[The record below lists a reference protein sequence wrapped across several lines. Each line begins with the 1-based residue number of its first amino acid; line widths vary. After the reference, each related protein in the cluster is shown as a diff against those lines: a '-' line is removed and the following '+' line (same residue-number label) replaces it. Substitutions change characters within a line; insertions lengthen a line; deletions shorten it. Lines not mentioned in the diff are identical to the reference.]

1 MNGAAAASN
10 SPAPALAAVLHA
22 ANMRVALIA
31 MLLVGASIFVVGL
44 VVLRVYMVDNLNLS
58 ARAVAY
64 AVEAAVVFD
73 DREAAGEAL
82 SLMIENRPIAAAY
95 VIDRDGDE
103 IARWRQPAG
112 GAWLGLEQTL
122 AGIVLAQ
129 PALEPI
135 LHDGQPVGAVKLY
148 GSGRD
153 LLIFLMISTACGLSC
168 LVLCGVVASRLSRR
182 ASQRIVAPL
191 LRLAA
196 VAAKARR
203 ERQFLHRVEPA
214 AIAELRDLGDDFN
227 ALMEELER
235 WREQMHSHS
244 ESLAYQAN
252 HDSLTGLANRA
263 QFEARLQEM
272 LAVARDNAGLAA
284 LFFVDVDRFKSI
296 NDTLGHE
303 AGDAVLC
310 AIAGRLRSNV
320 RESDLVARLGG
331 DEFAVLLAPLGDVEQ
346 AGRIAGNMLESMAE
360 PIALPSG
367 ETLTNSLSI
376 GIAFYPAHAVDA
388 AALLNVA
395 DEAMYRAKQ
404 AGRGTYAVAGEKVLA
419 MASGGTQ

>member
-1 MNGAAAASN
+1 
-10 SPAPALAAVLHA
+10 
-22 ANMRVALIA
+22 
-31 MLLVGASIFVVGL
+31 
-44 VVLRVYMVDNLNLS
+44 
-58 ARAVAY
+58 
-64 AVEAAVVFD
+64 
-73 DREAAGEAL
+73 
-82 SLMIENRPIAAAY
+82 MIENRPIAAAY

-112 GAWLGLEQTL
+112 GAWLGLEQAL

-129 PALEPI
+129 PAFEQI

-388 AALLNVA
+388 AALLNMA
-395 DEAMYRAKQ
+395 DEAMYRARQ
-404 AGRGTYAVAGEKVLA
+404 AGRGTYAVAGENILA